1 MISQLLIASNLGV
14 MAFFSVFVA
23 PSIFNVLPAEW
34 AAVYV
39 RKFFPKYYSYL
50 AAISLLASF
59 LGNSLDIIVG
69 TLICSSLFVLLT
81 AVLTPKINEAK
92 DSNNLKR
99 FDFLHKLSVAINL
112 VQMVIFT
119 YLLLNT
125 PYNFYPT

>member
-1 MISQLLIASNLGV
+1 

-23 PSIFNVLPAEW
+23 PSIFQVLPAEW

-50 AAISLLASF
+50 AVISLLASF
-59 LGNSLDIIVG
+59 LGDSLDIILG

-81 AVLTPKINEAK
+81 TYLTPKINEAK
-92 DSNNLKR
+92 DSNNLKK

-112 VQMVIFT
+112 LQMAIFT
-119 YLLLNT
+119 YLLLSSTNT
-125 PYNFYPT
+125 A

>member
-1 MISQLLIASNLGV
+1 

-81 AVLTPKINEAK
+81 TVLTPKINEAK

-125 PYNFYPT
+125 PYNTA